1 MLPMTIGALVADA
14 PVLKRLEEIGTRPAD
29 TYGTL
34 EDCAEIGWLL
44 RLTRALLDSQG
55 ELLERFRYEHESSES
70 LFASSLGARYTH
82 HGKQDACK
90 TCQMIARAE
99 RVWRGEL

>member
-1 MLPMTIGALVADA
+1 MAD
-14 PVLKRLEEIGTRPAD
+14 PDVLKRLEEIEAD
-29 TYGTL
+29 LAEAVAYTAK
-34 EDCAEIGWLL
+34 EDGLRWLI

-99 RVWRGEL
+99 RVRKGEV